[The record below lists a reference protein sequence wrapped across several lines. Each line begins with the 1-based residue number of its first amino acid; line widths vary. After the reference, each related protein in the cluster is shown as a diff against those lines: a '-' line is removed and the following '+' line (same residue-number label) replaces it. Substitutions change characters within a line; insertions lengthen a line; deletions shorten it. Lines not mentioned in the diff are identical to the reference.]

1 MNLEMHSEIVI
12 ERVWRCTCGGHD
24 HANLKA
30 VIDEFGDALG
40 GRDRARSDEY
50 LEAVDGR
57 RPGC

>member
-1 MNLEMHSEIVI
+1 MNLEMRSEIVI

-40 GRDRARSDEY
+40 GRDRARLDEDWQG
-50 LEAVDGR
+50 VDGQHA
-57 RPGC
+57 GC